1 MSDSLLEQ
9 HEQFVQAV
17 AESGMPWYM
26 LYYYH

>member
-1 MSDSLLEQ
+1 MDPFLFE

-26 LYYYH
+26 IYYYH